1 MAGVE
6 ESNATVNPSDA
17 GTRGHTAT
25 RVMEQDMERRP
36 QSRRSRQIREEGADG
51 QVSSWPRR
59 RHVIGY
65 RPLVGTSA
73 EAPVGVVAE
82 IGPDAEETVLLT
94 AARMGHP
101 TAFCDLV
108 EGHTGRL
115 RRMAF
120 RITRNREDA
129 EDVVQECFKN
139 ALTHLDAF
147 RGQSRFSTWL
157 TRIALNAALMKIR
170 RRHREL
176 RVDDSADTSL
186 ALKWDHIPSPNPT
199 PEQNH
204 CRVELE
210 SILTDEIARLKPS
223 LRGPVVLCHMEGRQ
237 VQDGAK
243 ALGISNSAF
252 KARLR
257 RARLTLRFRLE
268 RLGIGKNTCA
278 NSCRV
283 GSNFFCH
290 DRGSPSLFA
299 PTRRNAD
306 FGD

>member
-1 MAGVE
+1 MMGAGM
-6 ESNATVNPSDA
+6 D
-17 GTRGHTAT
+17 RKRHLWKQQGH
-25 RVMEQDMERRP
+25 EHGDN
-36 QSRRSRQIREEGADG
+36 
-51 QVSSWPRR
+51 QVSSWPRGRCLVR
-59 RHVIGY
+59 RRLSIQT
-65 RPLVGTSA
+65 REPA
-73 EAPVGVVAE
+73 AGVAHEEHRE
-82 IGPDAEETVLLT
+82 IVPCAKQEDALLT

-101 TAFCDLV
+101 TAFGDLV

-139 ALTHLDAF
+139 ALTHLDTF
-147 RGQSRFSTWL
+147 RGESRFSTWL
-157 TRIALNAALMKIR
+157 MRIALNAALMKIR
-170 RRHREL
+170 RRHHEL

-223 LRGPVVLCHMEGRQ
+223 LRGPVVLCHMEGRL

-268 RLGIGKNTCA
+268 RLGIGKNTFA

-299 PTRRNAD
+299 PTGRNAD